1 MRRFGTPISGNTR
14 RTGYLQPDVR
24 GAILGMLSAGKS
36 QRAVARAI
44 GVSHSTV
51 RRTAQRWNTHGIN
64 DSLPKKGR
72 PQIFTPA
79 EKRYIWKLVRRNPRI
94 AWKALRQELGGRAC
108 KNTLRRVLQEFQLKK
123 WKCQKRIP
131 LTKENALERLY
142 DARDFLAEKE
152 EFVRVYA
159 FDVKT

>member
-1 MRRFGTPISGNTR
+1 MLGILRAGISVCIVMAEFSVSSLTVIRTR
-14 RTGYLQPDVR
+14 
-24 GAILGMLSAGKS
+24 
-36 QRAVARAI
+36 
-44 GVSHSTV
+44 
-51 RRTAQRWNTHGIN
+51 QRWNIHATTR
-64 DSLPKKGR
+64 SLPKTGR
-72 PQIFTPA
+72 PEIFTPS

-152 EFVRVYA
+152 EFVRVCA
-159 FDVKT
+159 FEVNAYTLIFKILEFLL

>member
-1 MRRFGTPISGNTR
+1 M
-14 RTGYLQPDVR
+14 R
-24 GAILGMLSAGKS
+24 GAILGMLRAGMSA
-36 QRAVARAI
+36 RAVATEFGI
-44 GVSHSTV
+44 SPSTV
-51 RRTAQRWNTHGIN
+51 LRTRQRWNIHGTN
-64 DSLPKKGR
+64 DSLPKAGR
-72 PQIFTPA
+72 PRIFTPA

-152 EFVRVYA
+152 EFVRVCA
-159 FDVKT
+159 FEVNA